1 MKSKWY
7 SIILIFMYALCITS
21 CASKSGSNATMP
33 ISNRTDVI
41 STVAPTSGEVPV
53 PEIEVVECNPYN
65 EMIQLTFQP
74 MEDTVFEVLYK
85 SENEADYSKLS
96 SDLMTIN
103 EAGNFECR
111 ILGIPSG
118 NYEVLI
124 RGEHSNDKNDSLEKK
139 IENLEVTG
147 LDRSGYAH
155 FDNEEGIGAYQDDG
169 TVKENTQIIYV
180 NNENKNTVTA
190 TFRNQTYTGLVD
202 ILQNADC
209 ATEPLLIR
217 VSGKITT
224 NQYQYKEVTPRL
236 ADNSNLVEDH
246 FVNTFSQEYGEN
258 LVGLRVCHKDAKEG
272 TAYNYLT
279 TKDGI
284 TFRNSYSI
292 STSTTKYN
300 RSKLPELKGKEVYD
314 DDTVF
319 NCISIGDAR
328 NITIEGITPDAE
340 IFQFGFSFTNCDSIE
355 VKNLKFSQYPE
366 DAVAFMSSASNAV
379 DAHKGF
385 WVHHCD
391 FYAGLNNWDLTGE
404 QDKYQGDG
412 SVDINNVSDVTVSYC
427 NFMNTGKT
435 CLVGSGDSAKCRNV
449 THHHNYYYEVQARL
463 PFARGTNIHMYNN
476 YYDSCKEA
484 VRVRCACY
492 GFSENNYVANC
503 NKAHLDNDDTSAIKS
518 YNDVFQSTS
527 GVQSVKV
534 RDREEYVENSCTIA
548 GKDYSCFDTD
558 RELFYYDP
566 MNKRS
571 DVSIMNN
578 PYNLKEFLEKY
589 SGVKGVYTNL
599 PEELYEEV
607 SEEF

>member
-1 MKSKWY
+1 MKKKAFI
-7 SIILIFMYALCITS
+7 IILLILFALCIVACTANTS
-21 CASKSGSNATMP
+21 HNNETMP
-33 ISNRTDVI
+33 ATA
-41 STVAPTSGEVPV
+41 TAPKLDEAPI
-53 PEIEVVECNPYN
+53 PEIEVVECTPYN
-65 EMIQLTFQP
+65 EMIQLIFQP

-96 SDLMTIN
+96 SDSMTIN
-103 EAGNFECR
+103 EAGNYECR
-111 ILGIPSG
+111 IWGISSG
-118 NYEVLI
+118 SYEVLI
-124 RGEHSNDKNDSLEKK
+124 RGMHSNDKIDSLEKK
-139 IENLEVTG
+139 IEKLEVTG

-155 FDNEEGIGAYQDDG
+155 FENEEGIGAYKDDG
-169 TVKENTQIIYV
+169 AVKENAQIIYV

-224 NQYQYKEVTPRL
+224 NQYCYKEVTPRL
-236 ADNSNLVEDH
+236 VDNSNMTEAH
-246 FVNTFSQEYGEN
+246 FENIFSNEYGEN

-272 TAYNYLT
+272 TAYNYVT

-284 TFRNSYSI
+284 KFKKSYSI
-292 STSTTKYN
+292 ETSTTKYN
-300 RSKLPELKGKEVYD
+300 CSKLPELKGKEVYD

-319 NCISIGDAR
+319 NCISISDAR

-340 IFQFGFSFTNCDSIE
+340 IFQFGFSFNNCDSIE

-379 DAHKGF
+379 DTHKGF

-391 FYAGLNNWDLTGE
+391 FYEGLNNWDLTGE

-427 NFMNTGKT
+427 NFINTGKT
-435 CLVGSGDSAKCRNV
+435 CLVGSSDSAKCRNV
-449 THHHNYYYEVQARL
+449 TYHHNYYYGVQARL

-492 GFSENNYVANC
+492 GFSENNYFVNC
-503 NKAHLDNDDTSAIKS
+503 GKAHLDNDDTSAIKS

-527 GVQSVKV
+527 EVQSVKV

-548 GKDYSCFDTD
+548 GEDYSRFDTD
-558 RELFYYDP
+558 SGLFYYDP
-566 MNKRS
+566 VNKRS
-571 DVSIMNN
+571 GVSIMNN
-578 PYNLKEFLEKY
+578 PDDLKEFLEKY
-589 SGVKGVYTNL
+589 AGVKGVY
-599 PEELYEEV
+599 
-607 SEEF
+607 